1 MTSLLLVYSF
11 VPYNYA
17 IFIYSIFR
25 ALTTEGR
32 KDRKTR
38 VDQEDSSREDEDKV
52 ENRISI

>member
-38 VDQEDSSREDEDKV
+38 VDQEDSSRVDEDRVKS
-52 ENRISI
+52 SI